1 MIPVIVMQAIVFAS
15 LISVLS
21 VGWTLTHLT
30 AKIPNFAHGAYAAF
44 GVYITYTIFKQMHL
58 NPYWSFPV
66 AFILGGVVGFLLY
79 MTIINILNKMGGGA
93 IVLTIATMAI
103 NIFLTAGVNIY
114 ATWIRMRTGL
124 YAYDFMVKEGDF
136 LLFGQRGILYV
147 AFSITLSTAILLHIF
162 LTRTRMGIA
171 MRATAEDPGLASIIG
186 INTERIQQ
194 ISWFLTGGMACLA
207 GAMFP
212 FWFLGNTTVGANLLS
227 ACMAGSLLGGVESAY
242 GAMIGGFVVGFVQV
256 VLTFWLMKG
265 VGEWAGEYRTMIP
278 MLILIFILL
287 LEPRGLIGLIERF
300 NNSTIGKR
308 LSSRFRSRAHSETQ

>member
-30 AKIPNFAHGAYAAF
+30 AKIPNFAHGAYAAT
-44 GVYITYTIFKQMHL
+44 GVYITYTVFKQMQL
-58 NPYWSFPV
+58 SPYWSFPV
-66 AFILGGVVGFLLY
+66 AFILGGAIGFFLY
-79 MTIINILNKMGGGA
+79 KTVINILNKMGGGA

-103 NIFLTAGVNIY
+103 NLFLVAGVNIY
-114 ATWIRMRTGL
+114 ATWIRMTTGL

-136 LLFGQRGILYV
+136 LLFGQRGILY
-147 AFSITLSTAILLHIF
+147 ASFSVCCSTAILLHLF

-186 INTERIQQ
+186 INTDRIQQ
-194 ISWFLTGGMACLA
+194 VSWFLTGGMACLA

-212 FWFLGNTTVGANLLS
+212 FWFLGNTTVGDNLLS

-242 GAMIGGFVVGFVQV
+242 GALIGGFFVGFAQV
-256 VLTFWLMKG
+256 ILTFWLMKG

-278 MLILIFILL
+278 MVILIFVLL
-287 LEPRGLIGLIERF
+287 VEPRGIIGLSERF

-308 LSSRFRSRAHSETQ
+308 FSSRFRRRVKSET